1 MYVQNT
7 DFLARVQEIYPG
19 AYALEVDSRGVL
31 VHCDPCQWDHRDIPG
46 GTVRLGNSPTTAA
59 LAREIIAFTSED

>member
-7 DFLARVQEIYPG
+7 DFLARAQTIYPG

-31 VHCDPCQWDHRDIPG
+31 VHCDPCQWNYRDIPG
-46 GTVRLGNSPTTAA
+46 GAVRLGTSPTTAA
-59 LAREIIAFTSED
+59 LAREILAFSKD